1 MFPLLHPYTIHLPL
15 NTLFSSQKIYQ
26 IPHSVLWWIRF
37 LNTVLQ
43 GYARKWHCLGFLVQS
58 NRKTRG
64 STVLAG
70 KQGKQVQKMNRVVRS
85 LDGQDNRPDPAGGW
99 GHPSCPT
106 GREVHGSKSSVQPD
120 NDWVRCRQGA
130 PSATKQSH
138 SMLLPPSSIDR
149 LLRLRSSEILSL
161 PWRLHS
167 LVGWCWFL

>member
-106 GREVHGSKSSVQPD
+106 GREVHGSKSLLICFLSWWPIPWCKLGFK
-120 NDWVRCRQGA
+120 NPLTWLRCCLFLPLG
-130 PSATKQSH
+130 
-138 SMLLPPSSIDR
+138 LLVF
-149 LLRLRSSEILSL
+149 IL
-161 PWRLHS
+161 HT
-167 LVGWCWFL
+167 